1 MSACSPCQVLAAAAR
16 ACSCFEAMMQLG
28 AAVSSRTSLLLMLA
42 VVRVP
47 EAAELAAA
55 EGVRRTPTCSPAS
68 KEQHT
73 QTGDHSLEETGAGQH
88 AVPRR
93 QHGVCCCM
101 LS

>member
-1 MSACSPCQVLAAAAR
+1 
-16 ACSCFEAMMQLG
+16 MQLG

-55 EGVRRTPTCSPAS
+55 EGVRRTPTCSTAH

-73 QTGDHSLEETGAGQH
+73 QTGDHSLKETGAGGQH